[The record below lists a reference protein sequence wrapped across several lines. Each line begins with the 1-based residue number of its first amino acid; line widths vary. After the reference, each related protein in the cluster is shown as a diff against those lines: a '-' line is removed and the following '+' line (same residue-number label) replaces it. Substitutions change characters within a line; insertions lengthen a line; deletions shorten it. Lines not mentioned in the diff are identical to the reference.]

1 MTPPHKPP
9 IKFTCFY
16 EAFMRL
22 LEAHRMKLL
31 LTPTL
36 LRATLV
42 WVLLGALTLV
52 FPLLAKA
59 QTNDQ
64 GAVVINGQIS
74 NQTCV
79 FVMSESNNISNDT
92 NSSLNLKLGNVPL
105 ATAQAAA
112 EGDTFGLAKTVY
124 FFTKTSATNS
134 TACQGGPVFDIGLT
148 VPFNKVLHTGTQ
160 TLLLSNGTVD
170 SGAVGGVALSLKST
184 MGRFVDGN
192 FAGFTPLNLTQGS
205 PFGVLLS
212 GKTNLTES
220 LVGLGNTRVYA
231 LTVQFAK
238 ASSTASAGAYA
249 STIVVNMWWR

>member
-1 MTPPHKPP
+1 MTL
-9 IKFTCFY
+9 F
-16 EAFMRL
+16 
-22 LEAHRMKLL
+22 EAHRMKLL
-31 LTPTL
+31 LAPTL
-36 LRATLV
+36 SRTTLV

-74 NQTCV
+74 IQTCV
-79 FVMSESNNISNDT
+79 LVMSESNNISNNT
-92 NSSLNLKLGNVPL
+92 NSSLTLKLGNVPL
-105 ATAQAAA
+105 TTAQAAA
-112 EGDTFGLAKTVY
+112 EGGTFGLAKTVY

-134 TACQGGPVFDIGLT
+134 AACQGGPVFDIGLT
-148 VPFNKVLHTGTQ
+148 VPFNKVLNTGTQ

-170 SGAVGGVALSLKST
+170 SGAVGGVALSLKSRMAT
-184 MGRFVDGN
+184 FGQGDFTGN
-192 FAGFTPLNLTQGS
+192 TALNLTQGS

-212 GKTNLTES
+212 GKANLTDPLDGS
-220 LVGLGNTRVYA
+220 GNTRVYA

-238 ASSTASAGAYA
+238 ASNTVSAGAYA